1 MFVPHESNKTT
12 NLNGIIRRNLQ
23 VMMPFFEW
31 IAVQRSAWPRD
42 NTAAVS
48 SSRITLQQR
57 TNQNLLGMILT
68 FNGAN
73 QEISLHY

>member
-1 MFVPHESNKTT
+1 
-12 NLNGIIRRNLQ
+12 
-23 VMMPFFEW
+23 MMPFFEW

-42 NTAAVS
+42 NTTASSS

>member
-1 MFVPHESNKTT
+1 
-12 NLNGIIRRNLQ
+12 
-23 VMMPFFEW
+23 MMPFFEW

>member
-1 MFVPHESNKTT
+1 
-12 NLNGIIRRNLQ
+12 
-23 VMMPFFEW
+23 MMPFFEW

-57 TNQNLLGMILT
+57 TNQNLLGMMLA
-68 FNGAN
+68 FYGAN
-73 QEISLHY
+73 QEISLHYY